1 MHIPETK
8 PPWESWHEARRK
20 KAGGQKAGGQKAEGR
35 KKYPWWLVI
44 IFYLFIVIG
53 VRFGFEKW
61 YSWVEQNVRPVG
73 EAEEAAIPLESPD
86 AEGDK

>member
-20 KAGGQKAGGQKAEGR
+20 KAEGR

-86 AEGDK
+86 AEGETAK

>member
-1 MHIPETK
+1 MMNPETK
-8 PPWESWHEARRK
+8 KPWESWHEARRK
-20 KAGGQKAGGQKAEGR
+20 KAVGR

-44 IFYLFIVIG
+44 TFYLFIVVG

-61 YSWVEQNVRPVG
+61 HSWVEQNVRPGG

-86 AEGDK
+86 AKGETAE

>member
-1 MHIPETK
+1 MYNPETK
-8 PPWESWHEARRK
+8 KPWESWHEARRK
-20 KAGGQKAGGQKAEGR
+20 KAVGR

-44 IFYLFIVIG
+44 IFYLFIVVG

-73 EAEEAAIPLESPD
+73 ESEEAAIPLESPD

>member
-20 KAGGQKAGGQKAEGR
+20 KAVGQKAVGR
-35 KKYPWWLVI
+35 KKYPWWLYI
-44 IFYLFIVIG
+44 IFYLFIVVG

-61 YSWVEQNVRPVG
+61 DSWVKQNVRPVG
-73 EAEEAAIPLESPD
+73 ETEEAAIPLESPGTEGET
-86 AEGDK
+86 AE